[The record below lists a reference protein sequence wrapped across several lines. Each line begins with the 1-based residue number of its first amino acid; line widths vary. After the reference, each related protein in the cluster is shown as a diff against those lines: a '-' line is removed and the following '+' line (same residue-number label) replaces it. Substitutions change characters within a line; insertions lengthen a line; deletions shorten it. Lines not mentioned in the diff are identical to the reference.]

1 MLQTSKWAE
10 LSVIFYIYW
19 LDRNIRWI
27 WMRLTAWYT
36 VTVLST
42 DLWEKR
48 EWHLK
53 GMSQTSSLWPLCAV
67 KLSLS
72 SCWHIVDEKS
82 ISSEIISKQTSRPA
96 LIFQGVLL
104 WLHSTIQWK
113 TMELQGRIYIH
124 LHYLHLWIWQILT
137 VYHQRHVYIIIH
149 LCKFIHADMF
159 VDLLNAMSNQ
169 RGLSYNPFTAQNAQV
184 FCSVMSSACS
194 RKLTLTPILCLL
206 MISH

>member
-1 MLQTSKWAE
+1 MPSFCKVELIVINVKLQTSKWAE

-42 DLWEKR
+42 DLREKR

-53 GMSQTSSLWPLCAV
+53 GMSQTSSPWPLCAV

-72 SCWHIVDEKS
+72 ACWHIVDEKY

-96 LIFQGVLL
+96 LIYHGVLL
-104 WLHSTIQWK
+104 SADVCDYTAPSSGERWNCKAAFMDLADTYILKSTY
-113 TMELQGRIYIH
+113 T
-124 LHYLHLWIWQILT
+124 
-137 VYHQRHVYIIIH
+137 
-149 LCKFIHADMF
+149 
-159 VDLLNAMSNQ
+159 LL
-169 RGLSYNPFTAQNAQV
+169 
-184 FCSVMSSACS
+184 
-194 RKLTLTPILCLL
+194 
-206 MISH
+206 